1 MSYGN
6 SWTEIPL
13 EFVGLTIVS
22 GKNGDGKSTISVA
35 IFFAL
40 TGLALIEVSKGGLVN
55 IFNDR
60 DCLVELEFESGGHSY
75 MVRRGVRPNVFGIY
89 KDGELVPEDG
99 KRVNFYQDKL
109 DEIVGIPPA
118 LLRSVLLINYSSR
131 PFFKMS
137 KGERREFLDKI
148 FGLEKFNI
156 MAEMVKRKL
165 SEISASMSLSSR
177 DLVIL
182 KSKLEHQKET
192 LNNYD
197 KMVATAA
204 AKSNTDKSKIE
215 ADVLSKISDSM
226 KAKSKLEL
234 AKEVVDITNKKVK
247 ETSLNK
253 ENLKNSKKELIS
265 IKEKLKE
272 AEEAEGKCRLCGQVL
287 PKEVTELEKIRVEKL
302 KQTILNLEVSI
313 KEIEKLDC
321 DTESANKTS
330 LTATNELRKTES
342 DVAAAEALVSA
353 AKDRLEEYSFELPEP
368 PKIDITET
376 ETKIKENELSSK
388 KMSNIESHLKSAYKI
403 LMDEEIKSFIVGKYV
418 PFLNSQVAF
427 FLEMF
432 GFDFDVMFTPE
443 MDYRFISK
451 TRGKKELEYGNF
463 SRGQRTRLDI
473 AMIFAFI
480 NVYKMVSFK
489 SMRQVTNLIIFDEFI
504 DMGTDADGVEDCL
517 KMMTEVSRKWDT
529 GFMVISHKVD
539 AESTDFPVYMAKMQS
554 NGFSKIEKVQ

>member
-1 MSYGN
+1 M
-6 SWTEIPL
+6 
-13 EFVGLTIVS
+13 
-22 GKNGDGKSTISVA
+22 
-35 IFFAL
+35 
-40 TGLALIEVSKGGLVN
+40 
-55 IFNDR
+55 
-60 DCLVELEFESGGHSY
+60 
-75 MVRRGVRPNVFGIY
+75 
-89 KDGELVPEDG
+89 
-99 KRVNFYQDKL
+99 
-109 DEIVGIPPA
+109 
-118 LLRSVLLINYSSR
+118 
-131 PFFKMS
+131 
-137 KGERREFLDKI
+137 
-148 FGLEKFNI
+148 
-156 MAEMVKRKL
+156 
-165 SEISASMSLSSR
+165 
-177 DLVIL
+177 
-182 KSKLEHQKET
+182 
-192 LNNYD
+192 
-197 KMVATAA
+197 
-204 AKSNTDKSKIE
+204 
-215 ADVLSKISDSM
+215 
-226 KAKSKLEL
+226 
-234 AKEVVDITNKKVK
+234 
-247 ETSLNK
+247 
-253 ENLKNSKKELIS
+253 
-265 IKEKLKE
+265 
-272 AEEAEGKCRLCGQVL
+272 
-287 PKEVTELEKIRVEKL
+287 
-302 KQTILNLEVSI
+302 
-313 KEIEKLDC
+313 
-321 DTESANKTS
+321 
-330 LTATNELRKTES
+330 
-342 DVAAAEALVSA
+342 SA